1 MMKRGPTK
9 RQIAKPKIVSGPKFV
24 EGQFNDRDRGGSRGP
39 YYKTFMGKISRFAYL
54 EKSKKVLL

>member
-39 YYKTFMGKISRFAYL
+39 YYKTFMGKISRFA
-54 EKSKKVLL
+54 